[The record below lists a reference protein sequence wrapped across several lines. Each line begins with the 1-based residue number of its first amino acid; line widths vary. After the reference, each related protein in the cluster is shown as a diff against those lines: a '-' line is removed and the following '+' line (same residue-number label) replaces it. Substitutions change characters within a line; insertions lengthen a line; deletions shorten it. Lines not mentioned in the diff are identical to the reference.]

1 MKIYRDGKEFE
12 LTFSE
17 MMQAHDEYE
26 HHCAIE
32 DIESILESGTREVEL
47 SGEQISEVASFALCR
62 LNKNDNYFESYWM
75 TIEDAIDDY
84 INNLPNNEEEEE

>member
-1 MKIYRDGKEFE
+1 MKIIRNGKEFE

-17 MMQAHDEYE
+17 IIQAHEEYE

-32 DIESILESGTREVEL
+32 DVESILESGTRKTEL
-47 SGEQISEVASFALCR
+47 SGEQIGEIASFALRR

-75 TIEDAIDDY
+75 TVEDAIDDY
-84 INNLPNNEEEEE
+84 INNLPTTEGNE

>member
-1 MKIYRDGKEFE
+1 MKIFRNGEAFE

-17 MMQAHDEYE
+17 IIQAHEEYE

-32 DIESILESGTREVEL
+32 DVESILESGSREVEL
-47 SGEQISEVASFALCR
+47 SDEQISEIASFALRR

-75 TIEDAIDDY
+75 TVEDAIDDY
-84 INNLPNNEEEEE
+84 INRLPVDEEEDY